1 MMPGGK
7 ILLMCCNG
15 LLVMTGAYQAGGLA
29 AGVLEQRIIEQE
41 AAPLI
46 LPAVATETNTR
57 PQASADYTE
66 FAADGLTYALPLIEI
81 LRTQLWTQP
90 TYKPNILGDMLRTIV
105 KVREWNPQR
114 DGVLRIAAKDL
125 QNALPAMPKV
135 LKELSKKKTLV
146 RYYRPMLPDGR
157 QFSTNVYE
165 FDSRALAELYRS

>member
-57 PQASADYTE
+57 PQVSADYTE
-66 FAADGLTYALPLIEI
+66 FAAILDRNIFKAERRPPPPPPPPPPKAKDVVVKESLPEQVGPIGPVF
-81 LRTQLWTQP
+81 TQLKLVLTGTMIYDHNAFCLLYTSP
-90 TYKPNILGDMLRTIV
+90 SP
-105 KVREWNPQR
+105 R
-114 DGVLRIAAKDL
+114 D
-125 QNALPAMPKV
+125 
-135 LKELSKKKTLV
+135 
-146 RYYRPMLPDGR
+146 
-157 QFSTNVYE
+157 
-165 FDSRALAELYRS
+165 